1 MSIKVCVL
9 IIGDRNQWSD
19 YRDFKSDLQQHVSG
33 RINIEDV
40 LDIAGIH
47 GNNQSK
53 AVGEYLTNRDAVI
66 FVCSKKLRQ
75 CIEDRR
81 SEEFKLKGRS
91 IQLDGGV
98 LHDHLNVESIKNK
111 TILVSL
117 DSEDDS
123 GDIVPGFLTD
133 RPHFNAE
140 DDNINDQIM
149 SCLLAE

>member
-19 YRDFKSDLQQHVSG
+19 YRDFKSDLQQHVRG

-53 AVGEYLTNRDAVI
+53 AIGDYLTNRDAVI
-66 FVCSKKLRQ
+66 LVCSKKLRQ

-91 IQLDGGV
+91 IKLDGGV
-98 LHDHLNVESIKNK
+98 LKDHLNVESIKNK

-123 GDIVPGFLTD
+123 VDIVPAFLTD